1 MKTQPQ
7 IQPEIACTMCDW
19 TGMEADLTVPH
30 HVLDDDMPD
39 YGGHCPKCGEHSHDG
54 NIVDFSEYK
63 DMYAN
68 SLLSNE
74 REYVPNAVETFA
86 AKTAALG
93 LLLFIGAMLA
103 FSLGTPD
110 PRVTGWMSNDAP
122 VMEAK

>member
-63 DMYAN
+63 DMRSNA
-68 SLLSNE
+68 LLSNE
-74 REYVPNAVETFA
+74 REYVEPYAQRGLPVTFREVAVTVLVVVMFVIA
-86 AKTAALG
+86 GSLT
-93 LLLFIGAMLA
+93 IG
-103 FSLGTPD
+103 G
-110 PRVTGWMSNDAP
+110 V
-122 VMEAK
+122 K